1 MHHLESGGT
10 VTKFSAIA
18 GGQKDNK
25 IQLEQKQKDLAH
37 MKERFRA
44 FESSKSRVYKRKIRL
59 KKKEIKRRRDIM
71 IAGRRQAFSW
81 RVPHIKRGLK
91 RAQESMSTIQPCPV
105 DSSVILTLKSP
116 PSVLKISLDWGSL
129 NSDTERH
136 GSFHTDSPWV
146 LKLMSE
152 NLDLRKVFPKQEQD
166 HGHDDVLWK
175 SLLDQ
180 FLTATTPNEL
190 FAVISTIHANV
201 VTSTFDREVIEKMSG
216 CAYIKSGGR
225 VGVRSELVEDMQMSL
240 LFQAKQLR
248 AQENPDEFRASQL
261 EARWEMRYRL
271 DSLGYCWTEE
281 VQEAYETL
289 SKQLHE
295 SAHNHLEN
303 DHSTLYKIRSIICKR
318 VMEVARKTEKNKRG
332 EGTEL
337 RHASLQVD
345 TLLFHPCTKLMS
357 MTMKI
362 NANGIG

>member
-1 MHHLESGGT
+1 
-10 VTKFSAIA
+10 
-18 GGQKDNK
+18 
-25 IQLEQKQKDLAH
+25 
-37 MKERFRA
+37 
-44 FESSKSRVYKRKIRL
+44 
-59 KKKEIKRRRDIM
+59 M

-190 FAVISTIHANV
+190 NAVISSIHANV
-201 VTSTFDREVIEKMSG
+201 VTSTFDREVMRKDI
-216 CAYIKSGGR
+216 R
-225 VGVRSELVEDMQMSL
+225 VCV
-240 LFQAKQLR
+240 
-248 AQENPDEFRASQL
+248 
-261 EARWEMRYRL
+261 
-271 DSLGYCWTEE
+271 
-281 VQEAYETL
+281 
-289 SKQLHE
+289 H
-295 SAHNHLEN
+295 
-303 DHSTLYKIRSIICKR
+303 
-318 VMEVARKTEKNKRG
+318 
-332 EGTEL
+332 
-337 RHASLQVD
+337 
-345 TLLFHPCTKLMS
+345 
-357 MTMKI
+357 
-362 NANGIG
+362 